1 MRTKQWNSS
10 EISVIYPEC
19 NTLKSLLRKINEKSW
34 KSRQVICEIRLN
46 GKFLSEEEEIELA
59 DMNVSEIKELIVTTQ
74 STDELIKNSVQS
86 YLQLIP
92 QIKKAALD
100 CSEDFR
106 EYNLK
111 GGQLLFTDVL
121 DGCRWMTDA
130 LFLLKNSMKDWDG
143 FLELGPEWATLESQ
157 YSNVVNELVQ
167 AYESNDTLLLADVL
181 EYELS
186 NSLDGWAGVFA
197 KIDSKIHT
205 L

>member
-1 MRTKQWNSS
+1 MQTKKWNSS
-10 EISVIYPEC
+10 QMKESYPGC
-19 NTLKSLLRKINEKSW
+19 RTLKSLIQKINEESW
-34 KSRQVICEIRLN
+34 KSKQVICEICLN
-46 GKFLSEEEEIELA
+46 GKFLSEEEEIELG
-59 DMNVSEIKELIVTTQ
+59 DTPIESIQVLEVTTQ

-86 YLQLIP
+86 YIQFIP
-92 QIKKAALD
+92 QIKKAAID

-106 EYNLK
+106 DYKMKE
-111 GGQLLFTDVL
+111 GQVLFTDVL

-143 FLELGPEWATLESQ
+143 FMELGPEWASLESQ
-157 YSNVVNELVQ
+157 YSNVVNELVH

-186 NSLDGWAGVFA
+186 NSLDGWASVFA
-197 KIDSKIHT
+197 KIDSKI

>member
-1 MRTKQWNSS
+1 MQTKKWSFSQIKSC
-10 EISVIYPEC
+10 YLEC
-19 NTLKSLLRKINEKSW
+19 LNLKSLIQRINEESW
-34 KSRQVICEIRLN
+34 KSGQVICEIRLN
-46 GKFLSEEEEIELA
+46 GRFLSEEEEIELGE
-59 DMNVSEIKELIVTTQ
+59 MSVEEIQTLEVTTQ

-92 QIKKAALD
+92 QIKKAAID

-106 EYNLK
+106 EYK
-111 GGQLLFTDVL
+111 MKEGQTLFTDVL

-130 LFLLKNSMKDWDG
+130 LFLLKNSMKEWDG
-143 FLELGPEWATLESQ
+143 FLELGPEWAHLESQ

-186 NSLDGWAGVFA
+186 NSLDGWASVFV
-197 KIDSKIHT
+197 KIDSKI

>member
-1 MRTKQWNSS
+1 MQNKKWDSS
-10 EISVIYPEC
+10 QIAHSYPDC
-19 NTLKSLLRKINEKSW
+19 PDLKSLIRRINEESW
-34 KSRQVICEIRLN
+34 RSRQVICEIRLN
-46 GKFLSEEEEIELA
+46 GRFLSEEEEIELGETPA
-59 DMNVSEIKELIVTTQ
+59 GEIQSLEVSTQ

-92 QIKKAALD
+92 QIKKAAID

-106 EYNLK
+106 EYK
-111 GGQLLFTDVL
+111 MKEGQILFTDVL

-143 FLELGPEWATLESQ
+143 FMELGPEWATLESQ

-186 NSLDGWAGVFA
+186 NSLDGWASVFA
-197 KIDSKIHT
+197 KIDSKI